1 MGSKATALA
10 YLRVSGRGQVDGDGF
25 HRQRHAI
32 DKYAKAHGLTIAGE
46 YRDEGVTG
54 TAESFDRPGL
64 TDMLVRIK
72 ANGVRVVLVERSDRL
87 ARDLVV
93 GEIILREFKDLG
105 VSVIEAEGGNDLTA
119 GDDDPTRVLIRQVL
133 GAVSQFEKSVIVSKL
148 RAARERQRRTTG
160 RCEGRKPFG
169 FYEGEPEVI
178 ERIAAMR
185 RKPKGRKRMS
195 YAEIAEALNA
205 EGVTTRNGGPWKPG
219 TVYAIV
225 KRERPSLAGA

>member
-1 MGSKATALA
+1 MAGNGTALA
-10 YLRVSGRGQVDGDGF
+10 YLRVSGRGQVEGDGF
-25 HRQRHAI
+25 HRQRAAI
-32 DKYAKAHGLTIAGE
+32 DKHASAQGLTIAGE

-64 TDMLVRIK
+64 TDLLVRIK
-72 ANGVRVVLVERSDRL
+72 SNGVRVVVVERADRL

-93 GEIILREFKDLG
+93 GEIILREFNDLG

-119 GDDDPTRVLIRQVL
+119 GDGDPTRVLIRQVL
-133 GAVSQFEKSVIVSKL
+133 GAVSRFEKSVIVSKL
-148 RAARERQRRTTG
+148 RAARERKRRTDG
-160 RCEGRKPFG
+160 RCEGRKPYG

-185 RKPKGRKRMS
+185 RKPKGRKRLS
-195 YAEIAEALNA
+195 YADIADRLNA
-205 EGVTTRNGGPWKPG
+205 EGIATRAGGLWKPG

-225 KRERPSLAGA
+225 KRERPALAAG